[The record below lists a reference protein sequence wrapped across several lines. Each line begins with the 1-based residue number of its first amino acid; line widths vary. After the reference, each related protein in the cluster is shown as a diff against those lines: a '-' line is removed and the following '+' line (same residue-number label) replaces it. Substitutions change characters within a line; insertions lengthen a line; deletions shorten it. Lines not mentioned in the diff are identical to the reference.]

1 MPAQMNAPIKPE
13 ARLREVV
20 GGSGVEPTNVP

>member
-1 MPAQMNAPIKPE
+1 VRLGVLDE

-20 GGSGVEPTNVP
+20 GDLFEGPRP